1 MAYWI
6 LILAIVTILS
16 YLSDVGILP
25 FLENLR
31 IPFLNASI
39 VSILILLCMIGV
51 LGRML
56 QKAKKGEKESLK
68 ERILELEKE
77 LNTIKEKQE

>member
-6 LILAIVTILS
+6 LILAVVTILS

-56 QKAKKGEKESLK
+56 QKAKKGEKENLK

-77 LNTIKEKQE
+77 LNTIKEKRE

>member
-6 LILAIVTILS
+6 LILAVVTILS

-77 LNTIKEKQE
+77 LNTVKEKQE

>member
-6 LILAIVTILS
+6 LILAVVTILS

-68 ERILELEKE
+68 KRILELEKE

>member
-1 MAYWI
+1 
-6 LILAIVTILS
+6 
-16 YLSDVGILP
+16 
-25 FLENLR
+25 
-31 IPFLNASI
+31 
-39 VSILILLCMIGV
+39 MIGV

-77 LNTIKEKQE
+77 LNTVKEKQE

>member
-1 MAYWI
+1 MAYWV
-6 LILAIVTILS
+6 LILAVVTILS

-39 VSILILLCMIGV
+39 FSILILLCMIGV

-56 QKAKKGEKESLK
+56 KKAKKGEKESLK
-68 ERILELEKE
+68 KRILELEKE

>member
-6 LILAIVTILS
+6 LILAVVTILS

-25 FLENLR
+25 LLENLR
-31 IPFLNASI
+31 VPFLNASI

-56 QKAKKGEKESLK
+56 QKAKKGEKENLK

>member
-31 IPFLNASI
+31 VPFLNASI

-56 QKAKKGEKESLK
+56 QKAKKGEKENLK

>member
-6 LILAIVTILS
+6 LILAVVTILS

-68 ERILELEKE
+68 KRILELEKE
-77 LNTIKEKQE
+77 LKTIKEKQE

>member
-6 LILAIVTILS
+6 LILAVVTILS

-56 QKAKKGEKESLK
+56 RKAKKGEKESLK

-77 LNTIKEKQE
+77 LNTVKEKQE

>member
-1 MAYWI
+1 
-6 LILAIVTILS
+6 
-16 YLSDVGILP
+16 
-25 FLENLR
+25 
-31 IPFLNASI
+31 
-39 VSILILLCMIGV
+39 MIGV

-56 QKAKKGEKESLK
+56 QKAKKGEKENLK

>member
-6 LILAIVTILS
+6 LILAVVTILS

-56 QKAKKGEKESLK
+56 QKAKKGEKESLEK
-68 ERILELEKE
+68 RILELEKE